1 MKAVALFIY
10 GINNLKGG
18 GGAERF
24 FADFYD
30 DYNEL
35 TTKNFNLYYIIDKQS
50 VNELKSVGK
59 LKNNINCLNFK
70 IISNR
75 FKTQIEFLNLLKY
88 IFIYKI
94 KLIHLP
100 LYNFH
105 YLPLLKK
112 LNQLPNWLKPKLVVN
127 ISSCYVIP
135 GIKSKNKTD
144 INTYFPLF
152 KEIEIDG
159 YFSWYKNF
167 EEYVI
172 ENKHIFRKIPYC
184 FSITSRYSD
193 IKNYYPEIKNNLV
206 VFAARLDEQKQPFWF
221 IEAIELINKSNPK
234 IIENWKFVIYGNG
247 ILREE
252 LKEKIHKLEL
262 QSKIELK
269 IEGELYKVF
278 NKSKI
283 FVSCQEFENFPSLS
297 MAEAMASGNAIVARN
312 VGQTNYFLKE
322 DINGKFIEPDS
333 PEGLSKVLIYLMYNE
348 HIIEKMGEKSNE
360 FLHTTHTFKNFV
372 PQIENFWKKLI

>member
-30 DYNEL
+30 DYNDL

-50 VNELKSVGK
+50 VNELNSVGK

-75 FKTQIEFLNLLKY
+75 FKTQIEFLNLLK
-88 IFIYKI
+88 IILTYKI

-112 LNQLPNWLKPKLVVN
+112 LNKLPKWIKPKLVIN
-127 ISSCYVIP
+127 ISSCYLIP
-135 GIKSKNKTD
+135 GIKSKNETD

-159 YFSWYKNF
+159 YFSWYRNF
-167 EEYVI
+167 EEYVL
-172 ENKHIFRKIPYC
+172 ENKEKFKNNPICY
-184 FSITSRYSD
+184 SITSRYSD
-193 IKNYYPEIKNNLV
+193 TKNFYPQIKENII
-206 VFAARLDEQKQPFWF
+206 VFAARLDEQKHPSWF
-221 IEAIELINKSNPK
+221 IEAVDLIKKSNPK
-234 IIENWKFVIYGNG
+234 IIENWKFILCGNG

-252 LKEKIHKLEL
+252 LEKKIHNQDLE
-262 QSKIELK
+262 STIELK
-269 IEGELYKVF
+269 IEGELYKIF

-297 MAEAMASGNAIVARN
+297 MAEAMASGNAIIARN
-312 VGQTNYFLKE
+312 VGQTNYFVKE
-322 DINGKFIEPDS
+322 DLNGKFIEPDT
-333 PEGLSKVLIYLMYNE
+333 PEGLANALIYLINNE
-348 HIIEKMGEKSNE
+348 NIIAKMGMKSNE
-360 FLHTTHTFKNFV
+360 LMQTTHTFENFV
-372 PQIENFWKKLI
+372 PQIEKFWKKLI